1 MFESWV
7 GCCGGGGEREE
18 GKKLYDIFVIK
29 ILCFFLV
36 VFVCEWLDICII
48 VIVIVILVYS
58 FSW

>member
-36 VFVCEWLDICII
+36 VFVCE
-48 VIVIVILVYS
+48 
-58 FSW
+58 